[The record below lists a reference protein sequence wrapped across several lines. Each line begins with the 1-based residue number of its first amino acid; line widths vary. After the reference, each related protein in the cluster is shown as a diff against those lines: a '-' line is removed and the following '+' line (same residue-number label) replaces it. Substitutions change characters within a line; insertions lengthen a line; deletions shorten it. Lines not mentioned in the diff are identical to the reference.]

1 MKTKTRVVA
10 TIALAVTVGFGARYL
25 TGPESAVA
33 SPYRTGVVT
42 IGTVESTVT
51 ATGQLSALQS
61 VAVGTQVSGQVIQL
75 YADYNDTVR
84 KGQLLARIDP
94 TLQEQSL
101 RNAEASLERVRA
113 ALTQAEREYERSL
126 LLYEQQIITQSEFDQ
141 AKYNVTVAQSN
152 LASAEVSREQA
163 AQNLSYTEVYSPIDG
178 VVVERNVEPG
188 QTVAASMSAP
198 QLFLLATDLSKLE
211 ILASVDESDIAA
223 ITAGMPVR
231 FSVSAYP
238 NDVFKGA
245 VRQVRLSSAS
255 QENVVNYKAVISV
268 DNSDLRLVPG
278 MTAEV
283 DFIVEQVEDALLVP
297 NAALRLRPT
306 DEMIAQLTDPSMIA
320 IARGRP
326 VEGPRD
332 GEGLIGEDRRA
343 ATGSVRNATADDEG
357 AFVLGGGVG
366 VASTPSI
373 PGRLWYLKDGEPGVI
388 EVLAGISDGTMTAIT
403 SKGLEPGMEVITGI
417 AQAEGATPQA
427 TTTNPFQTGAQGRP
441 AGGFGPPTGGF

>member
-441 AGGFGPPTGGF
+441 ASGFGPPTGGF